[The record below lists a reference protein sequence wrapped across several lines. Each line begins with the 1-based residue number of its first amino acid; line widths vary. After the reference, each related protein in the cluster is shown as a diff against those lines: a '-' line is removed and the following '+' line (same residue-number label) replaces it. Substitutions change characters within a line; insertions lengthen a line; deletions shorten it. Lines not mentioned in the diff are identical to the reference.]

1 MRKGDHP
8 PADAAVRAHA
18 LDPRQSFI
26 VQAPAGS
33 GKTELL
39 TQRFLTLL
47 AVVEE
52 PEEIL
57 AITFTKKAAG
67 EMRMRVARALELD
80 DAQTPAEAHKRHT
93 WELAQRARARDR
105 LRGWNIVRHPAR
117 LRIQTIDSLNAE
129 LTRRMPLLSK
139 FGTQPGIAER
149 PEPLYLEA
157 ARRTL
162 ALLEDGEPQQTQ
174 AVSALL
180 VHLDNS
186 LPRVMQLIADMLPR
200 RDQWLQHTLV
210 QSGGLRRKQLELALQ
225 EEVRVALAQLLYA
238 IPADCREHLAELAS
252 KAAASLRL
260 QSATSEIVACA
271 DLKTLPSTNPENLP
285 AWRGIAELFL
295 TDRNEWRR
303 QINARQGFPPEGRN
317 DKTRVQE
324 LLRRFTELEP
334 LRDSLERARTLPQP
348 RYPENQWQVLDA
360 LLSLLPLAVAQLQL
374 VFMEHGEV
382 DYAEVSLRALQALG
396 TEDDPTDLNLTLDHR
411 LQHILVDEFQ
421 DTSVNQTDLLTRLS
435 AGWQADDGR
444 TLFLVGDPMQSIY
457 RFREAEV
464 GLFLRARQAG
474 LGQIALTPL
483 TLSANFRS
491 QAGLVRWF
499 NDTFEQLFPH
509 QDDIASGAVSY
520 AGASA
525 QYMAMEGA
533 AVSLH
538 TLLQRDPI
546 TEAAQVTA
554 VITAARAERPD
565 MRIAVLARAKAHL
578 AFIIRRLR
586 TLDIPFRAVELEKL
600 GDRPVVQDL
609 LALTRALLHPADR
622 TAWLASLRAPWCGL
636 SLSALHALAG
646 RDEAMTIPERLRD
659 EGLMASLQPQV
670 DGTRFESVRGIL
682 LEALAD
688 RRRGSLRAQVEG
700 VWLQLAAPATLKSVE
715 DLADAE
721 AYLELLETLDDGGE
735 LRDEAEL
742 ETALTDLFAR
752 PDPRADESLQLMTIH
767 KAKGLEFDMVMV
779 PALGAGPGRRD
790 KPLLT
795 WLERP
800 RSTGR
805 NDLLLAP
812 LEPKG
817 GEQDPIY
824 QFILSLKR
832 GQEHLEMTRLL
843 YVAATRAREKLH
855 LFGHTTVR
863 EKDGERNL
871 AEPRAESLLGLLW
884 PVVRGDFETALHR
897 QDAMAPVPEELCTVS
912 MPLRRLRPDWQMPA
926 PDSSIIWPVAAETL
940 AAEERELLE
949 FEWVGDTLRHVGS
962 VVHRLLQR
970 IAADDAAPWD
980 EPRVRALMPL
990 ITHWLLALGVA
1001 EMELDAAAVD
1011 VSQALTATLADTR
1024 GQWILDPRHVQ
1035 ARSEY
1040 ALSHFDGQRLATGV
1054 IDRTF
1059 VGEDGTRWIVD
1070 YKTSRH
1076 RGGDVEAFLMREQT
1090 RYRKQLDGYA
1100 KLIRG
1105 LEQRRVKVGLYFPLL
1120 RRFVEWEPAD
1130 G

>member
-1 MRKGDHP
+1 MRKIEHP
-8 PADAAVRAHA
+8 PVDAAVRARA

-47 AVVEE
+47 AVVDE

-80 DAQTPAEAHKRHT
+80 DAQAPAEAHKRHT

-105 LRGWNIVRHPAR
+105 LRGWNIARHPAR

-129 LTRRMPLLSK
+129 LTRRMPLLSQ
-139 FGTQPGIAER
+139 FGAQPGIAER
-149 PEPLYLEA
+149 PKPLYEEA

-162 ALLEDGEPQQTQ
+162 ALLEDGAAPETQ
-174 AVSALL
+174 AVTTLL

-186 LPRVMQLIADMLPR
+186 LPRVMQLIAEMLPR
-200 RDQWLQHTLV
+200 RDQWLRHTGAGPGV
-210 QSGGLRRKQLELALQ
+210 SRREDMERTLREELRL
-225 EEVRVALAQLLYA
+225 ALAQLLDT
-238 IPADCREHLAELAS
+238 IPPDCREVLVELAS
-252 KAAASLRL
+252 QGGTNLHAQGTASDI
-260 QSATSEIVACA
+260 TACA
-271 DLKTLPSTNPENLP
+271 DLMALPGTNPEDLP

-303 QINARQGFPPEGRN
+303 QVNARQGFPPESRN

-324 LLRRFTELEP
+324 LLRRFTELKS
-334 LRDSLERARTLPQP
+334 LRNSLERARTLPQP

-360 LLSLLPLAVAQLQL
+360 LLSLLPLAAAQLQV

-396 TEDDPTDLNLTLDHR
+396 TEDDPTDLTLILDHR

-421 DTSVNQTDLLTRLS
+421 DTSVNQTDLLARLS
-435 AGWQADDGR
+435 AGWQVGDGR

-464 GLFLRARQAG
+464 GLFLRVRQAG
-474 LGQIALTPL
+474 LGQLLLAPL

-538 TLLQRDPI
+538 TLPQGDSAS
-546 TEAAQVTA
+546 EAAQVTA

-565 MRIAVLARAKAHL
+565 MRIAVLSRRKAHL
-578 AFIIRRLR
+578 AFIVRRLR
-586 TLDIPFRAVELEKL
+586 SLHIPFRAVELENL

-622 TAWLASLRAPWCGL
+622 TAWFAVLRAPWCGL
-636 SLSALHALAG
+636 SMAALHALAG
-646 RDEAMTIPERLRD
+646 RDNSITILERLRD
-659 EGLMASLQPQV
+659 ESVTASLQAHV
-670 DGTRFESVRGIL
+670 AGTRFEPVREIL
-682 LEALAD
+682 LAAFTA
-688 RRRGSLRAQVEG
+688 RRRGSLREQLEQL
-700 VWLQLAAPATLKSVE
+700 WLKLAAPATLKSVE

-721 AYLELLETLDDGGE
+721 AYLELLETLDDGGD
-735 LRDEAEL
+735 LQDGAEL
-742 ETALTDLFAR
+742 EAGLTALFAR

-767 KAKGLEFDMVMV
+767 KAKGLEFDVVMV

-800 RSTGR
+800 RGDGG

-812 LEPKG
+812 LEPSG
-817 GEQDPIY
+817 GERDPIY
-824 QFILSLKR
+824 QFIRSLKR
-832 GQEHLEMTRLL
+832 EQERLEMTRLL
-843 YVAATRAREKLH
+843 YVAATRARERLH
-855 LFGHTTVR
+855 LFGHVTVR
-863 EKDGERNL
+863 EMDGERSL
-871 AEPRAESLLGLLW
+871 VEPRAESLLKLLW
-884 PVVRGDFETALHR
+884 PVVRGNYEAASHQ
-897 QDAMAPVPEELCTVS
+897 QDMMAPMVAEEHTVPK
-912 MPLRRLRPDWQMPA
+912 PLRRLRPDWQLPA
-926 PDSSIIWPVAAETL
+926 PDVSINWPGNAETL

-970 IAADDAAPWD
+970 IAADDAAHWD
-980 EPRVRALMPL
+980 EPRVHKLQPL
-990 ITHWLLALGVA
+990 YMHWLRELGVA
-1001 EMELDAAAVD
+1001 EAELDSAMSD
-1011 VSQALTATLADTR
+1011 VSQAVLTTLADER
-1024 GQWILDPRHVQ
+1024 GRWILDNRHAQ
-1035 ARSEY
+1035 ACSEY

-1059 VGEDGTRWIVD
+1059 VDTDGTRWIVD

-1076 RGGDVEAFLMREQT
+1076 RGGDVEAFLAREQA